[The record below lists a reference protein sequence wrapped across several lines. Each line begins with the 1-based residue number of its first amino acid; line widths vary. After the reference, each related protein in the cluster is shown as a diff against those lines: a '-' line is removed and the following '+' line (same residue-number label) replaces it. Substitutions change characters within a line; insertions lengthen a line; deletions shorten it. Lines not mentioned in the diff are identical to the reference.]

1 MRTDTWRALEE
12 EFARFPI
19 LRAEGVGDS
28 EIDEAA
34 ATLSFEFPTD
44 YRELLRRFGAVLLG
58 PYPIFGLRP
67 VEPMGT
73 MWSVV
78 QVNRHFRKG
87 NWPGIVGWLIV
98 SMDQGGNPIGI
109 GEDGHVLI
117 SDHGHVEAVAPTFE
131 EFIRR
136 EGLGLRV

>member
-1 MRTDTWRALEE
+1 MRADTWRALEE

-19 LRAEGVGDS
+19 LRGEAVGDA
-28 EIDEAA
+28 EIDDAA
-34 ATLSFEFPTD
+34 AALGVKFPTD

-78 QVNRHFRKG
+78 QVNRHFRKDK
-87 NWPGIVGWLIV
+87 WPGIDDWLIV
-98 SMDQGGNPIGI
+98 SMDQGGNPIGVS
-109 GEDGHVLI
+109 EDGQVRI
-117 SDHGHVEAVAPTFE
+117 SDHGHVATLAPTFE

-136 EGLGLRV
+136 EGLGLLR